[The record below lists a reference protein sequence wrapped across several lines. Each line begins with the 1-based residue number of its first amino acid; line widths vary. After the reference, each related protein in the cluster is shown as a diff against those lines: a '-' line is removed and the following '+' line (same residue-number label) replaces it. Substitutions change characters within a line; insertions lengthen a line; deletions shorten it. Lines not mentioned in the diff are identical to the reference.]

1 LAMLIIIFADKTFF
15 NFLNEDIYK
24 VLFLMSIVPL
34 AGNTVT
40 LAILLKA
47 KPEKAS
53 FTVLL
58 STLISVIYIPVVLA
72 LYGGF

>member
-1 LAMLIIIFADKTFF
+1 LIFLDKNFIG
-15 NFLNEDIYK
+15 FLNDEIYK
-24 VLFLMSIVPL
+24 VIFLFSIVPL

-58 STLISVIYIPVVLA
+58 STLISIVYIPIVLA
-72 LYGGF
+72 IYGGF

>member
-1 LAMLIIIFADKTFF
+1 MLVVINLDKNIFM
-15 NFLNEDIYK
+15 FLNEDIYD

-58 STLISVIYIPVVLA
+58 SNLVSIIYIPLT
-72 LYGGF
+72 LSIYQGF